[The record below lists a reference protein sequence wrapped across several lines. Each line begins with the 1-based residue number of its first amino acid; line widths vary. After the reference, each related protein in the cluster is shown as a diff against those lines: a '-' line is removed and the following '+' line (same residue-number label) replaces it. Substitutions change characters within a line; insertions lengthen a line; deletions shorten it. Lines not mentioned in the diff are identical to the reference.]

1 MIFQLDSCL
10 DERVEGTYL
19 QEAEPHASLGLGA
32 LLERVVECQAFLGLG
47 VLLERVVECQ
57 ASLGLGVLL
66 EQLVEC
72 QASPGLGDQVDPN
85 NQNFA

>member
-19 QEAEPHASLGLGA
+19 QEAEPHASLGLG
-32 LLERVVECQAFLGLG
+32 

-66 EQLVEC
+66 ERGAECQASLGLGVLLERGVEC
-72 QASPGLGDQVDPN
+72 QASQGLGGQVDPN
-85 NQNFA
+85 NQSFA